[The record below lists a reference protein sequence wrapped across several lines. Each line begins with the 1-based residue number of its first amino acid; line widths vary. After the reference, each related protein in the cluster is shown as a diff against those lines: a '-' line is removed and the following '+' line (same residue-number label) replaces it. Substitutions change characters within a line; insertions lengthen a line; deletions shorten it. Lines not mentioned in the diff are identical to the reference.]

1 MTTISPPDLHAQ
13 ERDEW
18 VDHQEHRQEVA
29 SQARALIGRVQ
40 TIASEGSKS
49 QQAAWRE
56 HIEALADL
64 VCFAERPDFE
74 SDVGTAGS
82 SPASSS
88 APLVPYCERG
98 AAQQNCR
105 V

>member
-1 MTTISPPDLHAQ
+1 MTTLSPPDLDAQ

-29 SQARALIGRVQ
+29 SQARALLGRVQ
-40 TIASEGSKS
+40 TIASEGSKG

-64 VCFAERPDFE
+64 VCFAERQNFE
-74 SDVGTAGS
+74 SDSGHRRLVVVETGVDPVTPRFSGVC
-82 SPASSS
+82 S
-88 APLVPYCERG
+88 AD
-98 AAQQNCR
+98 
-105 V
+105 